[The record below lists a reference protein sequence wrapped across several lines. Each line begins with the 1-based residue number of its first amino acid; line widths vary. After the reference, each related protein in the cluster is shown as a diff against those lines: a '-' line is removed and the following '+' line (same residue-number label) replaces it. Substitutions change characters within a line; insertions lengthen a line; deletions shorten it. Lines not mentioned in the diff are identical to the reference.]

1 MLSIAN
7 IRPISALY
15 LALSIAFTLYT
26 SACDQSASIAPPNIE
41 SSSPSTELKNEGLQ
55 LQMPPVLGNIRFEHI
70 TVEDG
75 LSQNGAFAIL
85 QDRDGFMWFGT
96 QDGLDKYDG
105 QSFTAYRH
113 DPDNIN
119 TPSDNW
125 IWALLEDQSGL
136 LWIGTLN
143 GGLDQYDRETDTFT
157 HYQNDPENSQSLSHN
172 EVLAIYEGSDNSIW
186 IGTRAG
192 FDRFNRE
199 TESFT
204 HYPQITS
211 AVHAIHQTSDGLLW
225 FGTGPLG
232 AIKIGAYLAP
242 FLFVFKR
249 NQQLNLRSAGYK
261 LYR

>member
-1 MLSIAN
+1 MGIA
-7 IRPISALY
+7 L
-15 LALSIAFTLYT
+15 LLFT
-26 SACDQSASIAPPNIE
+26 SACD
-41 SSSPSTELKNEGLQ
+41 SSSTDTLPGAESPTPNDNLPNEGFKLQ
-55 LQMPPVLGNIRFEHI
+55 NLPVLGNIRFEHI

-105 QSFTAYRH
+105 RSFTAYRH

-225 FGTGPLG
+225 IGTGPLG